1 VGEILGLAVFTTH
14 DSRLTKQ
21 EGEAMTDPYAVFGL
35 PTDSDD
41 ETIRRRYLELVRR
54 YSPEHH
60 PEKFAA
66 VREAYEALKDQA
78 TRLRFRLFE
87 AGRKENVD
95 AIVEEVACQT
105 SRRRVPTKELLGLL
119 RKP

>member
-1 VGEILGLAVFTTH
+1 
-14 DSRLTKQ
+14 
-21 EGEAMTDPYAVFGL
+21 MTDPFAVLGL
-35 PTDSDD
+35 PTESDD

-66 VREAYEALKDQA
+66 IRQAYEALKDQT

-87 AGRKENVD
+87 AGQKESVD
-95 AIVEEVACQT
+95 AIVEEIACQKT
-105 SRRRVPTKELLGLL
+105 RRRVPTKELLALL
-119 RKP
+119 RRS